1 MDNKTMVYNTM
12 EFSGLQIMLDKML
25 ARLKEKGS
33 VRVSSQDQGK
43 LLLTCTLKI
52 ILATTGIIC
61 KIWTCPQVDL
71 EHHRLY
77 SNKVPC
83 LKTILQTHIT
93 IKVSIQIL
101 TEHKANHT

>member
-1 MDNKTMVYNTM
+1 M
-12 EFSGLQIMLDKML
+12 EFSGLQIMMDKML

-61 KIWTCPQVDL
+61 KI
-71 EHHRLY
+71 
-77 SNKVPC
+77 
-83 LKTILQTHIT
+83 
-93 IKVSIQIL
+93 
-101 TEHKANHT
+101 